1 MTRVGRTLVVNA
13 CDPEET
19 RIALVDG
26 TEIHALRC
34 AHPERGSVVG
44 NVYLGV
50 VRKIEPGLD
59 AAFIDFG
66 EKRAAF
72 LHVGNVHPACAD
84 PKLSAVEIAGTPL
97 PRRAH
102 DSQDAEEVGAAEP
115 EEVEVETATSAPKIG
130 ELLQPG
136 RQVLV
141 QVLRD
146 PVRGKGATVTMH
158 LSLAGFCLV
167 WMPTLGRIGVSR
179 RIEESEERERL
190 RQELLELGKGEELSV
205 IARTAAA
212 GQPKKILAHDLRR
225 LQERW
230 ATIQRDF
237 AHAKAPC
244 LALAEES
251 PAMRACRELFH
262 GGVEEIVCDD
272 PATLTQLASFLGEKG
287 ADERVNLIAH
297 EGDIP
302 LFEARK
308 LEPDYQSLFRSRVSM
323 GGGASIVIHET
334 EALTAIDVNS
344 GRADEE
350 SLEQTA
356 LSSNLLAA
364 KEVAR
369 QVRLRDLGGILVVDF
384 IDMADPENRRQVEQA
399 LREGLRTD
407 RARMKTGRLGSFGLM
422 TFTRRRQGTGLI
434 RASESMCRGCGG
446 SGNIAHHQAG
456 LLRLL
461 RRLRALPAPSRIRVR
476 AQPGVAR
483 LWKRLGNPL
492 EGLGHTVE
500 MVEDPQVPSGD
511 SVLERL
517 GTLAEAD
524 GGS

>member
-1 MTRVGRTLVVNA
+1 
-13 CDPEET
+13 
-19 RIALVDG
+19 
-26 TEIHALRC
+26 
-34 AHPERGSVVG
+34 
-44 NVYLGV
+44 
-50 VRKIEPGLD
+50 
-59 AAFIDFG
+59 
-66 EKRAAF
+66 
-72 LHVGNVHPACAD
+72 
-84 PKLSAVEIAGTPL
+84 
-97 PRRAH
+97 
-102 DSQDAEEVGAAEP
+102 
-115 EEVEVETATSAPKIG
+115 
-130 ELLQPG
+130 
-136 RQVLV
+136 
-141 QVLRD
+141 
-146 PVRGKGATVTMH
+146 
-158 LSLAGFCLV
+158 
-167 WMPTLGRIGVSR
+167 
-179 RIEESEERERL
+179 
-190 RQELLELGKGEELSV
+190 
-205 IARTAAA
+205 ARTAAS
-212 GQPKKILAHDLRR
+212 GQSKKILEHDLRR

-230 ATIQRDF
+230 QTIQRDF

-272 PATLTQLASFLGEKG
+272 PATVHQLASFLKEKG
-287 ADERVNLIAH
+287 AEGRVDLVTH
-297 EGDIP
+297 QGDAP
-302 LFEARK
+302 LFETRG

-344 GRADEE
+344 GRADGE

-356 LSSNLLAA
+356 LACNLLAA

-384 IDMADPENRRQVEQA
+384 IDMAEADHRRQVEQA
-399 LREGLRTD
+399 LRDGLRTD

-422 TFTRRRQGTGLI
+422 TFTRRRLGTGLV

-446 SGNIAHHQAG
+446 SGNIAHHKAG

-461 RRLRALPAPSRIRVR
+461 RRLRALPQPTRLKVR
-476 AQPGVAR
+476 AQPGVVL
-483 LWKRLGNPL
+483 LWKRLQNPL
-492 EGLGHTVE
+492 ADQGHEVE